1 MKNGQSVSLIHLE
14 LVREREIP
22 YGKADTPEK
31 AIAVLKAIVND
42 LIGNMDREC
51 MVVCAADAK
60 LKPVCI
66 QIVGIGTTK
75 TCLYSVPE
83 IFKAALISNATN
95 IILFHN
101 HPSGDPTPSREDVA
115 CTQKIRQVGEL
126 LGIKLLDHIII
137 GENGDCYSFQESHN
151 MEG

>member
-1 MKNGQSVSLIHLE
+1 MKNRQSISLVHLE
-14 LVREREIP
+14 MVREREIP
-22 YGKADTPEK
+22 YGRADTPEK
-31 AIAVLKAIVND
+31 AITILKDIAGG

-66 QIVGIGTTK
+66 QIVGIGTTNA
-75 TCLYSVPE
+75 CLYSVPE
-83 IFKAALISNATN
+83 IFKAALIANATN

-101 HPSGDPTPSREDVA
+101 HPSGDPTPSREDIA
-115 CTQKIRQVGEL
+115 CTQKIRQAGEL

-137 GENGDCYSFQESHN
+137 GENGDYYSFQGSHN